1 MAGLGPRVISW
12 CKPLASPIWKH
23 HQLPTT
29 TAVKVHGAQVV
40 EAVGPRGR
48 IRRGMGFRVEHE
60 KRHNPYV
67 FQCFKK
73 FRTRTW
79 CIFMIFEQKPHVAN
93 FVLVLSFNFHF
104 FCMPMFWSH
113 GCFFFLQRA
122 PSLGPWNG
130 VCQLYCCFRVWLR
143 FFSKKRHDIPSSYC
157 KFPYNSKKAKNRYLY
172 IESIAAEK
180 STYLRSF
187 LDNLFHLFEAL
198 WP

>member
-60 KRHNPYV
+60 KRQMLRVLMFQEIQNKDLMYLHYFWKETILQTLFWFLTSTFFFVTANVLIPWCFFYKEHRAWGPSKV
-67 FQCFKK
+67 FVITVAASGCGCVFFPK
-73 FRTRTW
+73 RG
-79 CIFMIFEQKPHVAN
+79 MIFQVRTVNFLITVKKQKI
-93 FVLVLSFNFHF
+93 
-104 FCMPMFWSH
+104 
-113 GCFFFLQRA
+113 
-122 PSLGPWNG
+122 
-130 VCQLYCCFRVWLR
+130 
-143 FFSKKRHDIPSSYC
+143 DI
-157 KFPYNSKKAKNRYLY
+157 Y

-180 STYLRSF
+180 STNMRSF
-187 LDNLFHLFEAL
+187 LDNLFDLFQAL